1 MQWVDAEHGMG
12 QEVHHHNLAML
23 HGGVDRHPNCCC
35 EVSWLVLEAYPCTGW
50 STPRFLENPF
60 P

>member
-1 MQWVDAEHGMG
+1 MQWVDAERGTG
-12 QEVHHHNLAML
+12 WEVHHHNLAMV

-35 EVSWLVLEAYPCTGW
+35 EVSWLVLEAYPHTGW

-60 P
+60 L